1 MKSKITL
8 LMLVLG
14 LGFSQ
19 LFAQTASVQVIHN
32 SADAAAAEVDV
43 YINDAKALDNFAFRT
58 ATPFIDL
65 PAGVPVKI
73 DIAPAT
79 SASSAESVYS
89 MTTTLSAGETYI
101 LVANGIVSASGYSP
115 APAFAIDV
123 FAAGREA
130 ASSVSNTD
138 VLVIHGSTDAPTV
151 DVFEQSAG
159 QLIDDIDYKEF
170 AGYLELPN
178 ADYYLQ
184 VRTSDG
190 ATVVAAYDAPLAT
203 LGLDGAAITVVASGF
218 LAPANNSDGP
228 AFGLFVALASGGDL
242 VALPASTARV
252 QVIHNSADAAA
263 AEVDVY
269 LNGGMLIDNFAFRTA
284 TPFIDAPAGVE
295 ISIDVAPGNSSSAAE
310 SIYNMKASLMAGETY
325 ILVANGIVS
334 ASGYSPAPAFAIDV
348 FAAGREAASSV
359 SNTDVLVI
367 HGSTDAPM
375 VDIYEQTAGMLI
387 DNLEYRE
394 FAGYLELPT
403 NDYIIEVRDESG
415 ENVVVAFEAPLA
427 TLGLDGAAITVVAS
441 GFLAPANNSDGPAFG
456 LFVALASGGD
466 LVALGIP
473 TFVRE
478 IASSS
483 IKIKAYPN
491 PATDFLNLSF
501 DLDNSSD
508 VSIEFYNVLGSR
520 VYQQSLGYM
529 WAGFNEARVDV
540 TNLPSGIYVATLK
553 NGNNQST
560 VRVKITR

>member
-79 SASSAESVYS
+79 SVSSAESVYS
-89 MTTTLSAGETYI
+89 MTTTLSAGEKYI
-101 LVANGIVSASGYSP
+101 
-115 APAFAIDV
+115 
-123 FAAGREA
+123 
-130 ASSVSNTD
+130 
-138 VLVIHGSTDAPTV
+138 
-151 DVFEQSAG
+151 
-159 QLIDDIDYKEF
+159 
-170 AGYLELPN
+170 
-178 ADYYLQ
+178 
-184 VRTSDG
+184 
-190 ATVVAAYDAPLAT
+190 
-203 LGLDGAAITVVASGF
+203 
-218 LAPANNSDGP
+218 
-228 AFGLFVALASGGDL
+228 
-242 VALPASTARV
+242 
-252 QVIHNSADAAA
+252 
-263 AEVDVY
+263 
-269 LNGGMLIDNFAFRTA
+269 
-284 TPFIDAPAGVE
+284 
-295 ISIDVAPGNSSSAAE
+295 
-310 SIYNMKASLMAGETY
+310 
-325 ILVANGIVS
+325 
-334 ASGYSPAPAFAIDV
+334 
-348 FAAGREAASSV
+348 
-359 SNTDVLVI
+359 
-367 HGSTDAPM
+367 
-375 VDIYEQTAGMLI
+375 
-387 DNLEYRE
+387 
-394 FAGYLELPT
+394 
-403 NDYIIEVRDESG
+403 
-415 ENVVVAFEAPLA
+415 
-427 TLGLDGAAITVVAS
+427 
-441 GFLAPANNSDGPAFG
+441 
-456 LFVALASGGD
+456 